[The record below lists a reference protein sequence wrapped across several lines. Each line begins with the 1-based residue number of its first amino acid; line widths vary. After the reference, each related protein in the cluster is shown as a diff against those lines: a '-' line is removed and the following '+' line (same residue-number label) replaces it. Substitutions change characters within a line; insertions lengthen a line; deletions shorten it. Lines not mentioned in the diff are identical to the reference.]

1 MSLGE
6 CSSLFAK
13 LPQGK
18 QHSIDVSTI
27 NSKLL

>member
-18 QHSIDVSTI
+18 QHSIAVNTL
-27 NSKLL
+27 NPKLP